1 MNSNVLSQQ
10 LVIVSLVLLGI
21 LSTDD
26 DKPGPDFV
34 IGAAEWRMKER
45 LQVGWEWRPQLHN
58 ESKTC

>member
-34 IGAAEWRMKER
+34 IGAAEWRMKE
-45 LQVGWEWRPQLHN
+45 VGWEWRPRLYN